1 MVGGC
6 DMIDMHSHILFG
18 VDDGACTIDDS
29 MELINE
35 EIAKG
40 VDQIIL
46 TPHFN
51 KFIKHDSNK
60 IYSNYNSLINLAEKE
75 NLNVRLYLGNEIF
88 MDSNFYEV
96 LESGGFYTLASSDY
110 VLIEFS
116 FIDLHDK
123 IAEMCYETRLK
134 GYIPVLAH
142 VERYSFLYYNTKLL
156 KEILNEG
163 ALLQINASTV
173 INMESKESC
182 KFANYLLKHELIS
195 FVASD
200 VHNIDSRG
208 FYLDE
213 AFKVVKKTCSEA
225 YAEKIFKLNQQKII
239 SNEYFDTPVI
249 KSSEGKILS
258 KLFRNK

>member
-1 MVGGC
+1 
-6 DMIDMHSHILFG
+6 MHSHILFG

-29 MELINE
+29 IKLINE

-51 KFIKHDSNK
+51 NHIKHDTNK
-60 IYSNYNSLINLAEKE
+60 IYSNYISLKNLVEQE

-88 MDSNFYEV
+88 LDSNFYEV
-96 LESGGFYTLASSDY
+96 LDSGEFYTLASSDY

-116 FIDLHDK
+116 LIDLPDN
-123 IAEMCYETRLK
+123 IAEICYEIRLK
-134 GYIPVLAH
+134 GYIPVIAH
-142 VERYSFLYYNTKLL
+142 VERYSNLYNNSELL

-163 ALLQINASTV
+163 ALLQVNASTI
-173 INMESKESC
+173 INMESNESY

-200 VHNIDSRG
+200 VHNIDSRA

-213 AFKVVKKTCSEA
+213 AFKVVRKTCSEA

-239 SNEYFDTPVI
+239 SNEYFDSPVI
-249 KSSEGKILS
+249 KSSRGRILS
-258 KLFRNK
+258 KLFRDK